1 MSKILSNA
9 VSLRNAVVADAVLSE
24 AAPRVPVPDAV
35 GLPQGQPRLC
45 IQQQQQQQRCHDTTP
60 AGEFFKI

>member
-35 GLPQGQPRLC
+35 GLPQGQPVRGRKRWRPEGPGL
-45 IQQQQQQQRCHDTTP
+45 TL
-60 AGEFFKI
+60 